1 MQKILGTTIIILV
14 FLAACQPA
22 PALTVTPIPSA
33 TPPPPTPTILPRA
46 PVSLTE
52 VESTASTFEALIIA
66 EGEVWSSG
74 DDQAFRAVF
83 TEDAIFTDKTF
94 GDLAVGIDA
103 IEAFSA
109 NLAMGIP
116 SWTGQATDRYIGLEG
131 GITVNNIWNLELGGH
146 KFTQDDPL
154 VEVDWLQTRDN
165 HISSMILLHSLDT
178 LKNSFSADQQRLDRA
193 NSLLSSYQSAWSSGD
208 QQAVRELYSS
218 NAVREDSLFGEMQSG
233 REAIGSF
240 AKSFFAWYPGT
251 RWSLSMGF
259 GEGRGDSPKTG
270 GLFVIWVNDLSGQPC
285 DVRAVVLLQTAEDQ
299 IVHEDLFYEP
309 ESLIKCGWAR

>member
-1 MQKILGTTIIILV
+1 
-14 FLAACQPA
+14 
-22 PALTVTPIPSA
+22 
-33 TPPPPTPTILPRA
+33 
-46 PVSLTE
+46 
-52 VESTASTFEALIIA
+52 LINA

-103 IEAFSA
+103 IEALSA
-109 NLAMGIP
+109 GVGMGMP
-116 SWTGQATDRYIGLEG
+116 SWTGQLIDRYIGLDG

-165 HISSMILLHSLDT
+165 HISSMTCLHSLDT
-178 LKNSFSADQQRLDRA
+178 LKKSFSADQQRLDQA
-193 NSLLSSYQSAWSSGD
+193 SSLLSFYQSAWSSGD
-208 QQAVRELYSS
+208 QQAVSELYSS
-218 NAVREDSLFGEMQSG
+218 DAVREDSLFGEMQPG
-233 REAIGSF
+233 QEAIGSF
-240 AKSFFAWYPGT
+240 AKSLFAWYPGAQ
-251 RWSLSMGF
+251 WSLSMGF

-270 GLFVIWVNDLSGQPC
+270 GLFVIRVNDLSGQPC
-285 DVRAVVLLQTAEDQ
+285 EMQMAVLLQTAEDK
-299 IVHEDLFYEP
+299 IAHEIIYYEP

>member
-1 MQKILGTTIIILV
+1 
-14 FLAACQPA
+14 
-22 PALTVTPIPSA
+22 
-33 TPPPPTPTILPRA
+33 
-46 PVSLTE
+46 
-52 VESTASTFEALIIA
+52 VESIASALEVLINA
-66 EGEVWSSG
+66 EGQVWFSG

-116 SWTGQATDRYIGLEG
+116 TWKGQLIDRYIGLEG

-165 HISSMILLHSLDT
+165 HITSMTCLYSLDT
-178 LKNSFSADQQRLDRA
+178 LKNSFSADQQRLDQA
-193 NSLLSSYQSAWSSGD
+193 NSLLSSFQSAWSSGD
-208 QQAVRELYSS
+208 QQVVSELHSS
-218 NAVREDSLFGEMQSG
+218 DSVREDSLFGEMQPG

-240 AKSFFAWYPGT
+240 AKLFFAWFPRA

-270 GLFVIWVNDLSGQPC
+270 GLFVIRVNDLSGQPC

-309 ESLIKCGWAR
+309 QSLIKCGWAR